1 MTSLAKTSAGTTM
14 SVSASLPATYD
25 AAGFGALSYTA
36 IAEVTDMGQ
45 VGKVYTKVTHNPVAD
60 RKTYK
65 FRGSYDNGTIALK
78 MARAFSDGGQT
89 LLVAAA
95 ASDTAYSYKIQLQGS
110 GTILYFTALALSLVT
125 VVSTVNTITAADM
138 NLELVSDITEV

>member
-1 MTSLAKTSAGTTM
+1 MSSLAKSSAGTTF
-14 SVSASLPATYD
+14 SVCATLPSTYD

-36 IAEVTDMGQ
+36 VAEVTDMGQ
-45 VGKVYTKVTHNPVAD
+45 VGKVYSKVTHNPVGD

-65 FRGSYDNGTIALK
+65 LRGSYDNGTIALK
-78 MARAFSDGGQT
+78 MARAFTDGGQT

-95 ASDTAYSYKIQLQGS
+95 ASDIAYSYKIQLQGS

-125 VVSTVNTITAADM
+125 VVSTVNTITAADLS
-138 NLELVSDITEV
+138 LEINSDICEV